1 MAFYPGTRM
10 NPASSCSD
18 ISQVVESLHI
28 KVALQNAFH
37 PYFFNITLSIDD
49 VYVEGVSLTY
59 GHLPRQHIWTFVNE
73 TQSDSSVCPCTRP
86 NLPYT
91 GVVPPFIGQDYFCET
106 GS

>member
-1 MAFYPGTRM
+1 MIIIRDLNDLNDLQYIIAELDLMAFYPGTRM

-59 GHLPRQHIWTFVNE
+59 VTRLVSTSGHL
-73 TQSDSSVCPCTRP
+73 
-86 NLPYT
+86 
-91 GVVPPFIGQDYFCET
+91 
-106 GS
+106 